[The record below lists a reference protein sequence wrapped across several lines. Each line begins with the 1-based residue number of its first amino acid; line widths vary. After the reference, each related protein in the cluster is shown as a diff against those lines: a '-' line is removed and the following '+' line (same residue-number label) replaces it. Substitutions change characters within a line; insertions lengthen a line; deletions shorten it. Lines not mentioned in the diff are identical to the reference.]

1 MIGVEGAKHLWVG
14 EPAVRRVLDEV
25 VAHVLPGHGPLPTT
39 WDGPMTTAAQP
50 AAASEEGAAGR
61 GAGEGGPMTTDG
73 MLALHRL
80 RAGRPGSTPLVL
92 LHGFPLDHRMWLDV
106 TDLLPGDP
114 TVLAVDLPGFGVSR
128 SARTWPRPSAAGGRR
143 SR

>member
-50 AAASEEGAAGR
+50 AAASEEGA
-61 GAGEGGPMTTDG
+61 
-73 MLALHRL
+73 
-80 RAGRPGSTPLVL
+80 RA
-92 LHGFPLDHRMWLDV
+92 
-106 TDLLPGDP
+106 
-114 TVLAVDLPGFGVSR
+114 
-128 SARTWPRPSAAGGRR
+128 AAPERQDR
-143 SR
+143 